1 MSLILSIWNESAY
14 TKQRNSL
21 VINNIASS
29 NTSNIN
35 NIVRTYVLWT
45 LPVLINSISTR
56 QINPKKIIKKK
67 PIKSKNKK

>member
-56 QINPKKIIKKK
+56 QINQKKIIKKK